1 MAGIRTAVQ
10 FPANVEKAAKRIKDA
25 IPAEEIRTRRDFREI
40 TTFTI
45 DPKDAKDFD
54 DALSLRKLKNG
65 NYEVGVHIAD
75 VSFYVTPDSVLDKE
89 AYSRATSV
97 YLVDRTIPMLPEH
110 LSNGLCSLRPDEE
123 KLCFSAVFELNDKAE
138 VVKQWFGRTVIKSN
152 RRFTY
157 EEAQAM
163 IEGGEGDYK
172 EEILTL
178 NDLAQKLRAA
188 RFQNGAIAFRPDRG
202 SFRY

>member
-1 MAGIRTAVQ
+1 MPLA
-10 FPANVEKAAKRIKDA
+10 
-25 IPAEEIRTRRDFREI
+25 
-40 TTFTI
+40 
-45 DPKDAKDFD
+45 PK
-54 DALSLRKLKNG
+54 KLKNG

-89 AYSRATSV
+89 AYIPCYIRVSRGPH
-97 YLVDRTIPMLPEH
+97 D
-110 LSNGLCSLRPDEE
+110 PDAAGTPCPTGCVRYVPTR
-123 KLCFSAVFELNDKAE
+123 KNFVSRRFFELNDKAE
-138 VVKQWFGRTVIKSN
+138 VVNQWFGRTIIKSN

-178 NDLAQKLRAA
+178 NDLKITGRPFPEWRH
-188 RFQNGAIAFRPDRG
+188 RF
-202 SFRY
+202 

>member
-1 MAGIRTAVQ
+1 M
-10 FPANVEKAAKRIKDA
+10 
-25 IPAEEIRTRRDFREI
+25 
-40 TTFTI
+40 
-45 DPKDAKDFD
+45 
-54 DALSLRKLKNG
+54 KNG

-138 VVKQWFGRTVIKSN
+138 VVKQWFGRTIIKSN

-188 RFQNGAIAFRPDRG
+188 RFQNGAIAFDRIEVRFDIDENG
-202 SFRY
+202 KPTGVYFKRSKEPTN

>member
-1 MAGIRTAVQ
+1 M
-10 FPANVEKAAKRIKDA
+10 
-25 IPAEEIRTRRDFREI
+25 
-40 TTFTI
+40 
-45 DPKDAKDFD
+45 
-54 DALSLRKLKNG
+54 
-65 NYEVGVHIAD
+65 HIAD

-138 VVKQWFGRTVIKSN
+138 VVKQWFGRTIIKSN

-178 NDLAQKLRAA
+178 NDLAQKLRPPVSRTVPSLLTGSRFVSILTRTGNPRACISNA
-188 RFQNGAIAFRPDRG
+188 RKRPTN
-202 SFRY
+202 